1 MMADLK
7 AYLETQGRVSTLYA
21 DPNRS
26 ARKAIINVGC
36 SSRLSSHRTLREYAA
51 EIWHAKP
58 SPVG

>member
-7 AYLETQGRVSTLYA
+7 AYLETQGRVSALYA
-21 DPNRS
+21 EPNGW

-36 SSRLSSHRTLREYAA
+36 SSRFSSDRTIREYAE

>member
-7 AYLETQGRVSTLYA
+7 AYLETQGRVSALYA
-21 DPNRS
+21 DRNRS